1 MISRRPSVLAATAIM
16 AATLNGRQQVIDM
29 RGQPIPGLY
38 AGGEAI
44 PDVEMCRLFA
54 IDADRYEL
62 DNGEPLPAIFRKATA
77 PIVLIGVDSAS
88 WLKTAAWG
96 FVMPQVSKKTG
107 KPIQPKV
114 VNNAQRRRVVP
125 CAKDKGRPMSLFERW
140 LTLWVALC
148 ILAGLVLGNL
158 LPGAFGVLA
167 SLEYASVNLVV
178 AVLIWAMVYPMMIAI
193 DFGSLKAVGQRPK
206 GLIITLV
213 INWLIKP
220 FTMAALAVL
229 FFNHVFAGLIDP
241 ERAPEYIAGLILLG
255 AAPCTAMVFVWS
267 QLTRGDPNYT
277 LVQVSVNDLIMVV
290 AFAPIVAFLLGVT
303 DISVPWETLVLS
315 VVLYIVIPLIAGAL
329 TRRALIARGGVRAVD
344 AFTAWI
350 KPASV
355 LGLLLTV
362 VLLFGFQGQLILA
375 QPLLIALIAVP
386 IVIQSYGIFALGYGA
401 AWVWRV
407 PHKVAAPCALI
418 GTSNFFELAVAVAI
432 GLFGLDSG
440 AALATVVGV
449 LVEVPVMLSLV
460 AFANRT
466 RARFHR
472 GRR

>member
-1 MISRRPSVLAATAIM
+1 
-16 AATLNGRQQVIDM
+16 
-29 RGQPIPGLY
+29 
-38 AGGEAI
+38 
-44 PDVEMCRLFA
+44 
-54 IDADRYEL
+54 
-62 DNGEPLPAIFRKATA
+62 
-77 PIVLIGVDSAS
+77 
-88 WLKTAAWG
+88 
-96 FVMPQVSKKTG
+96 
-107 KPIQPKV
+107 
-114 VNNAQRRRVVP
+114 
-125 CAKDKGRPMSLFERW
+125 MSLFERW

-158 LPGAFGVLA
+158 VPGLFATMAG
-167 SLEYASVNLVV
+167 LEYASVNLVV

-193 DFGSLKAVGQRPK
+193 DFGSLKDVGRRPK
-206 GLIITLV
+206 GLVITLIV
-213 INWLIKP
+213 NWLIKP

-241 ERAPEYIAGLILLG
+241 AKAPEYIAGLILLG

-267 QLTRGDPNYT
+267 QLTKGDPNYT
-277 LVQVSVNDLIMVV
+277 LVQVSVNDIIMVV

-303 DISVPWETLVLS
+303 DISVPWETLILS

-329 TRRALIARGGVRAVD
+329 TRRALMARGSEAAVSD
-344 AFTAWI
+344 FTARI

-355 LGLLLTV
+355 LGLLMTV
-362 VLLFGFQGQLILA
+362 VLLFGFQGPVIIA

-386 IVIQSYGIFALGYGA
+386 IIIQSYGIFALGY
-401 AWVWRV
+401 AWAFAWKL

-432 GLFGLDSG
+432 GLFGLNSG

-466 RARFHR
+466 RRRFPA
-472 GRR
+472 